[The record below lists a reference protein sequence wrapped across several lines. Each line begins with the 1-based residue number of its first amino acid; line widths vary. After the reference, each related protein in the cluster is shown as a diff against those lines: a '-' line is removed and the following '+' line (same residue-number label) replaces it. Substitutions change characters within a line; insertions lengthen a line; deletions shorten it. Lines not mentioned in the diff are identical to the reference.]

1 MALDQLFA
9 LVQPLGCLIP
19 EKEKNVKNIL
29 IMSFSVIRSDPRVMR
44 QVRLL
49 ERNYRVTVSGFGPRP
64 DADIEF
70 IEIAK
75 PRVSIFQK
83 AIWAIKLLS
92 RLFESYYWSLPQVRN
107 GFKAIRGRSFDLLIA
122 NDIAALPLAL
132 RLAGKVPVLVD
143 AHEYSPREFDD
154 KWLWRLLFAPYH
166 GALCSRFLHQAAAMT
181 TVCRG
186 IADEYAKEYGVTA
199 SVVFNAP
206 LEQGLEPS
214 PGLPG
219 RIRLIH
225 HGSAIRS
232 RHLGVMVEMMRH
244 LGEKFTLDFM
254 LVETDPVYMAELREM
269 AREDQRVRFVE
280 PVAMPEICRHLN
292 HYDVGIYLLPPV
304 NFNHEHALPNKFFEF
319 IQARLAV
326 AIGPSTEMARI
337 VNEYS
342 LGVIAD
348 SFEPKALAAAL
359 DQLTD
364 ESIRGY
370 KLAADNAAREVNY
383 EAAGQVLLHE
393 IERLV

>member
-1 MALDQLFA
+1 M
-9 LVQPLGCLIP
+9 IP

-29 IMSFSVIRSDPRVMR
+29 ILSFSVIRSDPRVMR

-49 ERNYRVTVSGFGPRP
+49 ERSYRVTVSGFGPRP

-70 IEIAK
+70 IEIEK

-83 AIWAIKLLS
+83 AIWAIKLFF
-92 RLFESYYWSLPQVRN
+92 RLFESYYWNLPQVRN
-107 GFKAIRGRSFDLLIA
+107 GFKAIQGRSFDLLIA

-132 RLAGKVPVLVD
+132 RLAGEAPVLVD

-154 KWLWRLLFAPYH
+154 KWLWRILFAPYH
-166 GALCSRFLHQAAAMT
+166 EALCSRYLPQAAAMT

-214 PGLPG
+214 PGRPG

-292 HYDVGIYLLPPV
+292 QYDVGIYLLPPV

-326 AIGPSTEMARI
+326 AIGPSPEMARI
-337 VNEYS
+337 VEEYS

-348 SFEPKALAAAL
+348 SFEPKALAAVL

-370 KLAADNAAREVNY
+370 KRAADNAARELNY

>member
-1 MALDQLFA
+1 MQ
-9 LVQPLGCLIP
+9 
-19 EKEKNVKNIL
+19 ETRKNMKRIL
-29 IMSFSVIRSDPRVMR
+29 IISFSLIRSDPRVMR

-49 ERNYRVTVSGFGPRP
+49 EMNYRVTVSGFGPRP

-70 IEIAK
+70 IEIEK
-75 PRVSIFQK
+75 PRVSFLQK
-83 AIWAIKLLS
+83 AIWAMKLFS
-92 RLFESYYWSLPQVRN
+92 RLFDSYYWNLPQVRN
-107 GFKAIRGRSFDLLIA
+107 GFKAMRGRDFDLLIA

-132 RLAGKVPVLVD
+132 RLAGKAPVLVD

-154 KWLWRLLFAPYH
+154 RWLWRLLFAPYH
-166 GALCSRFLHQAAAMT
+166 EVLCSRYLPQAAAMT
-181 TVCRG
+181 TVCKG

-199 SVVFNAP
+199 GVVFNAP

-232 RHLGVMVEMMRH
+232 RHLGAMVEMMRH
-244 LGEKFTLDFM
+244 LDDKFTLDFM
-254 LVETDPVYMAELREM
+254 LVETDPVYMAELRDM

-280 PVAMPEICRHLN
+280 PVAMPEICRRLN
-292 HYDVGIYLLPPV
+292 QYDVGIYLLPPV

-326 AIGPSTEMARI
+326 AIGPSPEMARI

-342 LGVIAD
+342 LGVIAA

-364 ESIRGY
+364 ESIRAY
-370 KLAADNAAREVNY
+370 KLAAGRAARELNY
-383 EAAGQVLLHE
+383 EAAGRVLLHE

>member
-1 MALDQLFA
+1 MQ
-9 LVQPLGCLIP
+9 
-19 EKEKNVKNIL
+19 ETRKNMKRIL
-29 IMSFSVIRSDPRVMR
+29 IISFSLIRSDPRVMR

-49 ERNYRVTVSGFGPRP
+49 EMNYRVTVSGFGPRP

-70 IEIAK
+70 IEIEK
-75 PRVSIFQK
+75 PRVSFLQN
-83 AIWAIKLLS
+83 AIWAMKLFS
-92 RLFESYYWSLPQVRN
+92 RLFDSYYWNLPQVRN
-107 GFKAIRGRSFDLLIA
+107 GFKAMRGRDFDLLIA

-132 RLAGKVPVLVD
+132 RLAGKAPVLVD

-154 KWLWRLLFAPYH
+154 RWLWRLLFAPYH
-166 GALCSRFLHQAAAMT
+166 EVLCSRYLPQAAAMT
-181 TVCRG
+181 TVCKG

-199 SVVFNAP
+199 GVVFNAP

-232 RHLGVMVEMMRH
+232 RHLGAMVEMMRH
-244 LGEKFTLDFM
+244 LDDKFTLDFM
-254 LVETDPVYMAELREM
+254 LVETDPVYMAELRDM

-280 PVAMPEICRHLN
+280 PVAMPEICRRLN
-292 HYDVGIYLLPPV
+292 QYDVGIYLLPPV

-326 AIGPSTEMARI
+326 AIGPSPEMTRI

-342 LGVIAD
+342 LGVIAA

-364 ESIRGY
+364 ESIRAY
-370 KLAADNAAREVNY
+370 KLAAGRAARELNY
-383 EAAGQVLLHE
+383 EAAGRVLLHE

>member
-1 MALDQLFA
+1 MQ
-9 LVQPLGCLIP
+9 
-19 EKEKNVKNIL
+19 ETRKNMKRIL
-29 IMSFSVIRSDPRVMR
+29 IISFSLIRSDPRVMR

-49 ERNYRVTVSGFGPRP
+49 EMNYRVSVCGFGPRP

-70 IEIAK
+70 VEIEQ
-75 PRVSIFQK
+75 PRVSFLQK
-83 AIWAIKLLS
+83 AIWAMKLFS
-92 RLFESYYWSLPQVRN
+92 RLFDSYYWNLPQVRN
-107 GFKAIRGRSFDLLIA
+107 GFKAMRGRDFDLLIA

-132 RLAGKVPVLVD
+132 RLAGKAPVLVD

-154 KWLWRLLFAPYH
+154 RWLWRLLFAPYH
-166 GALCSRFLHQAAAMT
+166 EVLCSRYLPQAAAMT
-181 TVCRG
+181 TVCKG

-199 SVVFNAP
+199 GVVFNAP

-244 LGEKFTLDFM
+244 LSEKFTLDFM

-269 AREDQRVRFVE
+269 AREDRRVRFVE

-292 HYDVGIYLLPPV
+292 RYDVGIYLLPPV

-337 VNEYS
+337 VEEFS

-359 DQLTD
+359 EQLTD

-370 KLAADNAAREVNY
+370 KLAADRAARELNY
-383 EAAGQVLLHE
+383 EAVGRVLLHE

>member
-9 LVQPLGCLIP
+9 LVQPLGCLIS
-19 EKEKNVKNIL
+19 ERIKSMKSIL
-29 IMSFSVIRSDPRVMR
+29 ILSFSVIKSDPRVMR

-49 ERNYRVTVSGFGPRP
+49 EGKYRVTVSGFGPGP

-70 IEIAK
+70 IEITK
-75 PRVSIFQK
+75 PQVSFLQK
-83 AIWAIKLLS
+83 AIWAIKLFS
-92 RLFESYYWSLPQVRN
+92 RLFENYYWNLPQVRN
-107 GFKAIRGRSFDLLIA
+107 GFEAIQGRNFDLLIA

-132 RLAGKVPVLVD
+132 RLAGNALVLID

-166 GALCSRFLHQAAAMT
+166 EALCSRYLPQAAAMT
-181 TVCRG
+181 TVCKG
-186 IADEYAKEYGVTA
+186 IADEYAKEYGVSA

-269 AREDQRVRFVE
+269 AREDRRVRFVE

-292 HYDVGIYLLPPV
+292 QYDVGIYLLPPV

-326 AIGPSTEMARI
+326 AIGPSPEMALI
-337 VNEYS
+337 VEEYS

-348 SFEPKALAAAL
+348 SFEPRALAAAL
-359 DQLTD
+359 ERLTD

-370 KLAADNAAREVNY
+370 KLAADRAARELNY
-383 EAAGQVLLHE
+383 EAAGRVLLHE
-393 IERLV
+393 IERLA

>member
-19 EKEKNVKNIL
+19 EEEKNVKNIL

-83 AIWAIKLLS
+83 AIWGIKLLS

-107 GFKAIRGRSFDLLIA
+107 GFKAIRSRSFDLLIA

-132 RLAGKVPVLVD
+132 RLAGKAPVLVD

-166 GALCSRFLHQAAAMT
+166 EALCSRYLPQAAAMT

-186 IADEYAKEYGVTA
+186 IADEYAKEYGITA

-214 PGLPG
+214 PGRPG

-232 RHLGVMVEMMRH
+232 RHLGVMVEMMRY
-244 LGEKFTLDFM
+244 LGEEFMLDFM
-254 LVETDPVYMAELREM
+254 LVETDPVYMAELRET

-280 PVAMPEICRHLN
+280 PVAMPEICRQLN
-292 HYDVGIYLLPPV
+292 QYDVGIYLLPPV

-348 SFEPKALAAAL
+348 SFEPKALAAVL

-364 ESIRGY
+364 ESICGY
-370 KLAADNAAREVNY
+370 KQAADNAARELNY

>member
-9 LVQPLGCLIP
+9 LVQSVGCLIS
-19 EKEKNVKNIL
+19 ERIKSMKSIL
-29 IMSFSVIRSDPRVMR
+29 ILSFSVIKSDPRVMR

-49 ERNYRVTVSGFGPRP
+49 EGKYRVTVSGFGPRP

-70 IEIAK
+70 IEITK
-75 PRVSIFQK
+75 PQVSFLQK
-83 AIWAIKLLS
+83 AIWAIKLFS
-92 RLFESYYWSLPQVRN
+92 RLFENHYWNLPQVRN
-107 GFKAIRGRSFDLLIA
+107 GFEAIQGRNFDLLIA

-132 RLAGKVPVLVD
+132 RLAGNAPVLVD

-166 GALCSRFLHQAAAMT
+166 EALCSRYLPQAAAMT
-181 TVCRG
+181 TVCKG

-254 LVETDPVYMAELREM
+254 LVETDPVYLAELREM
-269 AREDQRVRFVE
+269 AREDRRVRFVE

-292 HYDVGIYLLPPV
+292 QYDVGIYLLPPV

-326 AIGPSTEMARI
+326 AIGPSPEMALI
-337 VNEYS
+337 VEEYS

-348 SFEPKALAAAL
+348 SFEPRALAAAL
-359 DQLTD
+359 ERLTD

-370 KLAADNAAREVNY
+370 KLAADRAARELNY
-383 EAAGQVLLHE
+383 EAAGRVLLHE
-393 IERLV
+393 IERLA

>member
-1 MALDQLFA
+1 M
-9 LVQPLGCLIP
+9 
-19 EKEKNVKNIL
+19 
-29 IMSFSVIRSDPRVMR
+29 MR

-83 AIWAIKLLS
+83 AIWATKLLS

-107 GFKAIRGRSFDLLIA
+107 SFKAIRGRSFDLLIA

-132 RLAGKVPVLVD
+132 RLAGKAPVLVD

-166 GALCSRFLHQAAAMT
+166 GALCSRYLPQAAAMT

-186 IADEYAKEYGVTA
+186 IADEYAKEYGVNA

-214 PGLPG
+214 PSLPG

-232 RHLGVMVEMMRH
+232 RHLGVMVEMMGH
-244 LGEKFTLDFM
+244 LSEKFTLDFM
-254 LVETDPVYMAELREM
+254 LVETDPVYMAELRDM

-280 PVAMPEICRHLN
+280 PVAMPEICRRLN
-292 HYDVGIYLLPPV
+292 QYDVGIYLLPPV

-326 AIGPSTEMARI
+326 AIGPSPEMARI

-342 LGVIAD
+342 LGVIAA

-364 ESIRGY
+364 ESIRAY
-370 KLAADNAAREVNY
+370 KLAAGRAARELNY
-383 EAAGQVLLHE
+383 EAAGRVLLHE

>member
-1 MALDQLFA
+1 MKR
-9 LVQPLGCLIP
+9 VLI
-19 EKEKNVKNIL
+19 I
-29 IMSFSVIRSDPRVMR
+29 SFSVIRNDPRVMR

-49 ERNYRVTVSGFGPRP
+49 ERNYRVTVSGFGPTP
-64 DADIEF
+64 EADIEF
-70 IEIAK
+70 LEIGR
-75 PRVSIFQK
+75 PPVSFLQK
-83 AIWAIKLLS
+83 AKWAIKLLF
-92 RLFESYYWSLPQVRN
+92 RLFDGYYWNLPQVRN
-107 GFKAIRGRSFDLLIA
+107 GLKAIQGRNFDLLIA

-132 RLAGKVPVLVD
+132 HLAGTTPVLVD

-154 KWLWRLLFAPYH
+154 KWLWRLLFAPH
-166 GALCSRFLHQAAAMT
+166 HEALCSRYLPRAAAMT
-181 TVCRG
+181 TVGQG

-206 LEQGLEPS
+206 LQQDLEPS

-219 RIRLIH
+219 RVRLIH

-232 RHLGVMVEMMRH
+232 RHLGAMVRMMRH
-244 LGEKFTLDFM
+244 LGERFTLDFM

-269 AREDQRVRFVE
+269 ARENQRVRFVE
-280 PVAMPEICRHLN
+280 PVAMPEICRQLN
-292 HYDVGIYLLPPV
+292 RYDVGIYLLPPV

-337 VNEYS
+337 VEEYS

-348 SFEPKALAAAL
+348 SFEPEALAAAL
-359 DQLTD
+359 EQLTD
-364 ESIRGY
+364 ESIHGY
-370 KLAADNAAREVNY
+370 KLAADGAARKLNY
-383 EAAGQVLLHE
+383 EAAGRVLLHE